1 MEDMIVDI
9 TTGLEVTRMDMV
21 THMITDT
28 DMEDAVTVIAIH
40 TVMRAAVNTTM
51 EILINQTYQKNLLH
65 MEILTNQQLN

>member
-9 TTGLEVTRMDMV
+9 ITALEVTRMDMV
-21 THMITDT
+21 THMIMDT
-28 DMEDAVTVIAIH
+28 DMEDAVTAITIH
-40 TVMRAAVNTTM
+40 IVMRAAVNTTM

>member
-40 TVMRAAVNTTM
+40 TVMRAAVNTAM
-51 EILINQTYQKNLLH
+51 EILINQIYQKNLLH
-65 MEILTNQQLN
+65 TEILINQQLN